1 MERSNISFYKC
12 YYCDFWAGEFHE
24 IQDHMKN
31 THEEFKNSDSLIDE
45 KTRETDDI
53 MDDDDSSLL
62 NCAEKY
68 MEENEMFD
76 GSLKN
81 KWENRP
87 PYSFSGLIIRA
98 IQKSPEQRLT
108 LREIYDSITNEFP
121 YYR

>member
-1 MERSNISFYKC
+1 
-12 YYCDFWAGEFHE
+12 
-24 IQDHMKN
+24 
-31 THEEFKNSDSLIDE
+31 
-45 KTRETDDI
+45 
-53 MDDDDSSLL
+53 
-62 NCAEKY
+62 
-68 MEENEMFD
+68 MEENEMFE

-108 LREIYDSITNEFP
+108 LKGIYDSITNEFP